1 MNIVLCY
8 IIQTI
13 QTNKTKQ
20 KTELHTQTNKQNLT
34 GIKNRQ
40 KENRKQTES
49 NNGLIWTYEKSK
61 HTNEVQSNKK
71 QTKQTKFKQ
80 KKQTNK
86 TETNKKQTNENQ
98 TNKTK
103 ANKLSSN

>member
-1 MNIVLCY
+1 MLHN
-8 IIQTI
+8 
-13 QTNKTKQ
+13 TNN
-20 KTELHTQTNKQNLT
+20 TNKQNQAKDRIT
-34 GIKNRQ
+34 HTNKQNWTAIKNRQ